1 MDKILN
7 EFIEKLMQLPTYQHL
22 TTHEK
27 EELKI
32 KLKEEFDA
40 EVFNC
45 IYTELNEQKKIEFN
59 QVLDSKDIEKTHEF
73 LIQNCNLE
81 EQIGKFVDSF
91 MRKHLNPNG

>member
-22 TTHEK
+22 TTSEK

-59 QVLDSKDIEKTHEF
+59 QVLDSKDAQKTHEF